1 MSKKSYKQLQNRLY
15 REIKRRKIA
24 EMLSNRSCTVHIE
37 RPKIET
43 LKVDKIIPLSVL
55 NDYSEE
61 GIMTYVKTDVA
72 RSMCNK
78 LIADGYITFET
89 KEDSIPEPIPD
100 VVRVRATLRVCS
112 PESK

>member
-24 EMLSNRSCTVHIE
+24 EMLSNRAFTAHIE

-43 LKVDKIIPLSVL
+43 LKFDKIIPLSVL
-55 NDYSEE
+55 NDCSEE

-89 KEDSIPEPIPD
+89 QENLFPEPILD
-100 VVRVRATLRVCS
+100 VVKVRATLRVCL